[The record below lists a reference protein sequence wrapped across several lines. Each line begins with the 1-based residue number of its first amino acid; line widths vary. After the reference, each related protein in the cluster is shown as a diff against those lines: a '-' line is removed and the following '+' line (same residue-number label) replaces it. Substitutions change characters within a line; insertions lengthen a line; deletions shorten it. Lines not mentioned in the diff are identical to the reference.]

1 MSLRDLAS
9 LMVGSALLVA
19 CGPASDPGGGGG
31 PDAGSDLP
39 DGGGGAVDGGDSLD
53 GGGPSGDGGSSTL
66 GPALP
71 PGTLLYV
78 RAETRDRDVL
88 VARTLATGAER
99 VVTDLTGDGSSG
111 WRIRG
116 YSLSPDRRRIALASL
131 YGPTAEDNA
140 SGLAT
145 RRIWTLDTDGTDFR
159 RLTPIFPN
167 TSGGRSSYSIEISD
181 PIWTGD
187 GTAVLFDLGEY
198 WYEGTMLSGGTAPW
212 VVDASGSS
220 LPSDFPVPLGCSIS
234 LAGRHPVTGEILLN
248 HSVCVPGQGVRGLYL
263 YPPGGASS
271 PRRLV
276 ESSRASGGI
285 DVQLERVSWLADGSG
300 FLFLGGVEAS
310 DWATSVLVYDM
321 AGGTVS
327 LLLPPPPG
335 SQVYGAAISADAST
349 LVYCLGDAERRTDLH
364 LVDLA
369 ASPPTDTA
377 ITHDGQS
384 CYPSF

>member
-9 LMVGSALLVA
+9 LMIGSALLVA
-19 CGPASDPGGGGG
+19 CGPARDPGGG
-31 PDAGSDLP
+31 PDGGSDLP

-53 GGGPSGDGGSSTL
+53 GGGPSDDGGSSTL

-111 WRIRG
+111 WNIRG
-116 YSLSPDRRRIALASL
+116 YSLSPDRRRVALASL

-140 SGLAT
+140 TGLAT

-159 RLTPIFPN
+159 RLTPIFPD
-167 TSGGRSSYSIEISD
+167 TSGGRSSYSLEISD
-181 PIWTGD
+181 PIWARD

-198 WYEGTMLSGGTAPW
+198 WYEGTTLSGGTAPW
-212 VVDASGSS
+212 IVEASGSS
-220 LPSDFPVPLGCSIS
+220 PPSSVPTPFGCSII
-234 LAGRHPVTGEILLN
+234 LTGLNPATGEILLN
-248 HSVCVPGQGVRGLYL
+248 HSVCVPGQGSRGLYL
-263 YPPGGASS
+263 YPPGGGSS
-271 PRRLV
+271 PTLLV
-276 ESSRASGGI
+276 ESSHVSGGI
-285 DVQLERVSWLADGSG
+285 DIYLEQASWLADGSG
-300 FLFLGGVEAS
+300 FLFLGGTETT
-310 DWATSVLVYDM
+310 DWTPSILAYDM
-321 AGGTVS
+321 TARSAS

-335 SQVYGAAISADAST
+335 SSMRSVTISPDASMI
-349 LVYCLGDAERRTDLH
+349 VYCLADAEGRTDLH
-364 LVDLA
+364 AVDLI

-384 CYPSF
+384 CHPSF